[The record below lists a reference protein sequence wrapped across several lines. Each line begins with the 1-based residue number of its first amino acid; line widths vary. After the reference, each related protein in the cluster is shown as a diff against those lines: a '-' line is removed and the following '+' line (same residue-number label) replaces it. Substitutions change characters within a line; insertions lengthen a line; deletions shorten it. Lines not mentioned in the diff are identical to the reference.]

1 MPAHRISL
9 MAAVLAAGLLWSQ
22 PAQAQQ
28 WLAFNVGEF
37 YPRGLGGRIHDDVLL
52 ENSTVFDIF
61 PGDFSNVTFG
71 GEWQA
76 GLGRHFEFG
85 VGLDYYRS
93 TAPSVY
99 LDYVDHDGSEIYQD
113 FRLRITPL
121 TFTLRFNP
129 FGTNAAF
136 QPYVGGGVGV
146 FNWRYS
152 EVGDFIDF
160 TTFEVFNDRFVA
172 AGTDVGTVILGGV
185 RVPIGTWLA
194 AGFEARYQ
202 HAAGTV
208 GIDQGFLAERI
219 DLGGF
224 STRYSIQFHF

>member
-1 MPAHRISL
+1 MPALRMPL
-9 MAAVLAAGLLWSQ
+9 MAAALAAGLLWSQ

-37 YPRGLGGRIHDDVLL
+37 SLRGLDGRIHDDVLL
-52 ENSTVFDIF
+52 ENSTVFDIY
-61 PGDFSNVTFG
+61 PSDFSNVTFG

-76 GLGRHFEFG
+76 GIGRRLEIG
-85 VGLDYYRS
+85 VGLDYYRR
-93 TAPSVY
+93 TVPSVY
-99 LDYVDHDGSEIYQD
+99 LDYVDFDGSEIYQD
-113 FRLRITPL
+113 FRLRTTPV
-121 TFTLRFNP
+121 TFTLRVHP
-129 FGTNAAF
+129 FGTDAPF

-172 AGTDVGTVILGGV
+172 TGTDVGAVVLGGV
-185 RVPIGTWLA
+185 RVPIGTWFA

-208 GIDQGFLAERI
+208 GVDQGFLAERI

-224 STRYSIQFHF
+224 STRYSIQFRF